1 MVGGAGAM
9 SVATRASILPLTAA
23 VGPGGHLEIGGCD
36 TVELADR
43 YGTPLY
49 VYDEETIRTRCR
61 EYRDALGEAYP
72 NSLVIYASKAF
83 SSPMVLQIVAEEGLG
98 LDVVSGGE
106 LYVAQRV
113 GFPMEKVYF
122 HGNNKEA
129 DELEMGLELGIGRF
143 VIDSFHELELLGR
156 LARGRAAP
164 APCLLRL
171 SPGIDAHTHDYRK
184 TGILDSKFGFP
195 ISTGQAEEA
204 VRRALATPSLELLGF
219 HAHVGSQIFE
229 LAPYEETIGV
239 VLDFAVEMGERHGVP
254 LREFSPGGGWG
265 IAYTP
270 EDDPRPTREVA
281 TTVGEAVHAQLAR
294 RGLGEPRV
302 FIEPGRSI
310 VGQAGVALYTVGGIK
325 RIPGVRVY
333 ASVDGGMA
341 DNIRPAIY
349 GARYDAIVADR
360 VEAPPEETV
369 TIAGKYCESGDLLIK
384 DVELPRLQSGD
395 VLALPASGAYNLAM
409 ASNYNMALKPT
420 VVLVKD
426 GEARLMRRRQT
437 YEELLVG
444 EETL

>member
-1 MVGGAGAM
+1 MT
-9 SVATRASILPLTAA
+9 VATRQSILPLGSS
-23 VGPGGHLEIGGCD
+23 VDQHGHLIIGGCD
-36 TVELADR
+36 TVELAR
-43 YGTPLY
+43 TYGTPLY
-49 VYDEETIRTRCR
+49 VYDETTLRTRCA
-61 EYRDALGEAYP
+61 EYRDSLASSYP
-72 NSLVIYASKAF
+72 NYLVLYASKAF
-83 SSPMVLQIVAEEGLG
+83 SSPMLLQIVAQEGLG

-106 LYVAQRV
+106 LFVAQRA
-113 GFPMEKVYF
+113 GFPMEHVYF
-122 HGNNKEA
+122 HGNNKGA
-129 DELEMGLELGIGRF
+129 DELAMALDQRIGRF
-143 VIDSFHELELLGR
+143 VVDSFHELQLLGK
-156 LARGRAAP
+156 LAAERGARV
-164 APCLLRL
+164 PCLLRL

-204 VRRALATPSLELLGF
+204 VRQALATPSIELLGF

-229 LAPYEETIGV
+229 LAPYQETIEV
-239 VLDFAVEMGERHGVP
+239 VLDFAADMNDRHGVE

-270 EDDPRPTREVA
+270 EDDPVSAPVVG
-281 TTVGEAVHAQLAR
+281 TTVGEAIHTQLAR

-302 FIEPGRSI
+302 FVEPGRSI

-325 RIPGVRVY
+325 RIPGLRVY

-349 GARYDAIVADR
+349 GARYEAIVANRAD
-360 VEAPPEETV
+360 APSEETV

-384 DVELPRLQSGD
+384 DIELPALQSGD

-409 ASNYNMALKPT
+409 ASNYNMALKPA

-426 GEARLMRRRQT
+426 GAARLMRRRQT
-437 YEELLVG
+437 YDELLLG

>member
-1 MVGGAGAM
+1 MT
-9 SVATRASILPLTAA
+9 VATRQSILPLGSS
-23 VGPGGHLEIGGCD
+23 VDQHGHLIIGGCD
-36 TVELADR
+36 TVELAR
-43 YGTPLY
+43 TYGTPLY
-49 VYDEETIRTRCR
+49 VYDETTLRTRCA
-61 EYRDALGEAYP
+61 EYRDSLASSYP
-72 NSLVIYASKAF
+72 NSLVLYASKAF
-83 SSPMVLQIVAEEGLG
+83 SSPMLLQIVAQEGLG

-106 LYVAQRV
+106 LFVAQRA
-113 GFPMEKVYF
+113 GFPMEHVYF
-122 HGNNKEA
+122 HGNNKGA
-129 DELEMGLELGIGRF
+129 DELAMALDQRIGRF
-143 VIDSFHELELLGR
+143 VVDSFHELQLLGK
-156 LARGRAAP
+156 LAAERGARV
-164 APCLLRL
+164 PCLLRL

-204 VRRALATPSLELLGF
+204 VRQALATPSIELLGF

-229 LAPYEETIGV
+229 LAPYQETIEV
-239 VLDFAVEMGERHGVP
+239 VLDFAADMNDRHGVE

-270 EDDPRPTREVA
+270 EDDPVSAPVVG
-281 TTVGEAVHAQLAR
+281 TTVGEAIHTQLAR

-302 FIEPGRSI
+302 FVEPGRSI

-325 RIPGVRVY
+325 RIPGLRVY

-349 GARYDAIVADR
+349 GARYEAIVANRAD
-360 VEAPPEETV
+360 APSEETV

-384 DVELPRLQSGD
+384 DIELPALQSGD

-409 ASNYNMALKPT
+409 ASNYNMALKPA

-426 GEARLMRRRQT
+426 GAARLMRRRQT
-437 YEELLVG
+437 YDELLLG

>member
-1 MVGGAGAM
+1 M
-9 SVATRASILPLTAA
+9 SVATKASILPLDSR
-23 VGPGGHLEIGGCD
+23 VDGGGHLIIGGCD
-36 TVELADR
+36 TVDLADR
-43 YGTPLY
+43 FGTPLY
-49 VYDEETIRTRCR
+49 VYDEATIRTRCR
-61 EYRDALGEAYP
+61 EYRDSLADAYAH
-72 NSLVIYASKAF
+72 SLVIYASKAF
-83 SSPMVLQIVAEEGLG
+83 TSPMLLQILAQEGLG

-113 GFPMEKVYF
+113 GFPMERVYF
-122 HGNNKEA
+122 HGNNKGA
-129 DELEMGLELGIGRF
+129 DELQLALELGVGRI

-156 LARGRAAP
+156 LAREWGTR

-204 VRRALATPSLELLGF
+204 VRQVVATPSLELLGF

-229 LAPYEETIGV
+229 LAPYQETIGV
-239 VLDFAVEMGERHGVP
+239 VLDFAAEMRKGHRVE
-254 LREFSPGGGWG
+254 LQEFSPGGGWG

-281 TTVGEAVHAQLAR
+281 TMVGETVGAELAR

-302 FIEPGRSI
+302 FVEPGRSI
-310 VGQAGVALYTVGGIK
+310 VGQAGVALYRVGGIK

-349 GARYDAIVADR
+349 GARYEAIVANRAD
-360 VEAPPEETV
+360 APAEETV

-384 DVELPRLQSGD
+384 DVALPTLHSGD
-395 VLALPASGAYNLAM
+395 LLALPASGAYNLAM
-409 ASNYNMALKPT
+409 ASNYNMALKPA
-420 VVLVKD
+420 VVLVHD
-426 GEARLMRRRQT
+426 GEARVMRHRQS
-437 YEELLVG
+437 YEDLLLG

>member
-1 MVGGAGAM
+1 M
-9 SVATRASILPLTAA
+9 SVATRQSILPLGSS
-23 VGPGGHLEIGGCD
+23 VDQQGHLIIGGCD
-36 TVELADR
+36 TSALAR
-43 YGTPLY
+43 TYGTPLY
-49 VYDEETIRTRCR
+49 IYDETTLRTRCG
-61 EYRDALGEAYP
+61 EYRDSLASSYP
-72 NSLVIYASKAF
+72 NSLVLYASKAF
-83 SSPMVLQIVAEEGLG
+83 SSPMLLQIIAQEGLG
-98 LDVVSGGE
+98 LDIVSGGE
-106 LYVAQRV
+106 LFVAQRA
-113 GFPMEKVYF
+113 GFPMERVYF
-122 HGNNKEA
+122 HGNNKGA
-129 DELEMGLELGIGRF
+129 DELAMALDLQIGRF
-143 VIDSFHELELLGR
+143 VVDSFHELELLGR
-156 LARGRAAP
+156 LAAERGTR

-204 VRRALATPSLELLGF
+204 VRRALATPSIELLGF

-229 LAPYEETIGV
+229 LAPYQETIEV
-239 VLDFAVEMGERHGVP
+239 VLDFAAEMSGRHGVE

-270 EDDPRPTREVA
+270 EDDPVSAPVVG
-281 TTVGEAVHAQLAR
+281 TTVGEAIHTELAR

-302 FIEPGRSI
+302 FVEPGRSI

-325 RIPGVRVY
+325 RIPGLRVY

-349 GARYDAIVADR
+349 GARYQAIVANRAD
-360 VEAPPEETV
+360 APPEETV

-384 DVELPRLQSGD
+384 DIELPTLQTGD
-395 VLALPASGAYNLAM
+395 LLALPASGAYNLAM
-409 ASNYNMALKPT
+409 ASNYNMALKPA

-426 GEARLMRRRQT
+426 GTARLMRRRQT
-437 YEELLVG
+437 YDELLLG